1 MRYDTTL
8 KAILLAASERFFR
21 QVAGAP
27 VAQWLITETPQV
39 QNLRLDLLGVTADD
53 ELVQIELQTTNDQ
66 SMALRMAEYYL
77 RIVRQHKQFARQIV
91 LYVGEAALTMPSEF
105 VSKTMQF
112 SYTLLDIRRLDTETL
127 LDSPNIEDNLLAILT
142 NLRDP
147 TGTIREILKRIA
159 ALPEQERKDTFTQF
173 LIISGLR
180 RLEVAIEET
189 AKTMS
194 LAEIDAML
202 YEQVFGPKIRLGEE
216 KGLQAGLQA
225 GIQAGLQQGLQQGSY
240 NTVKILLETRFGQLS
255 PVVEEK
261 LAALSASELE
271 ALIPRSLNAVSISE
285 LFPDTEPQADYR

>member
-39 QNLRLDLLGVTADD
+39 QNLRLDLLGVTSDD

-91 LYVGEAALTMPSEF
+91 VYVGEAALTMPSEF
-105 VSKTMQF
+105 ISKTMQF
-112 SYTLLDIRRLDTETL
+112 SYTLLDIRQLDTETL

-202 YEQVFGPKIRLGEE
+202 YEQVFGPKIRLG
-216 KGLQAGLQA
+216 
-225 GIQAGLQQGLQQGSY
+225 LQQGSY
-240 NTVKILLETRFGQLS
+240 NAVKILLETRFGQLS
-255 PVVEEK
+255 PILEQK
-261 LAALSASELE
+261 LTALSASELE

>member
-39 QNLRLDLLGVTADD
+39 QNLRLDLLGVTSDD

-91 LYVGEAALTMPSEF
+91 VYVGEAALTMPSEF
-105 VSKTMQF
+105 ISKTMQF
-112 SYTLLDIRRLDTETL
+112 SYTLLDIRQLDTETL

-159 ALPEQERKDTFTQF
+159 ALPELERKDTFTQF

-202 YEQVFGPKIRLGEE
+202 YEQVFGPKIRLGVE
-216 KGLQAGLQA
+216 
-225 GIQAGLQQGLQQGSY
+225 QGLQQGSY

-255 PVVEEK
+255 PILEQK
-261 LAALSASELE
+261 LTALSASELE

>member
-39 QNLRLDLLGVTADD
+39 QNLRLDLLGVTPDD

-105 VSKTMQF
+105 ISKTMQF
-112 SYTLLDIRRLDTETL
+112 SYTLLDIRQLDTETL

-159 ALPEQERKDTFTQF
+159 ALPELERKDTFTQF

-180 RLEVAIEET
+180 RLEVTIEET

-216 KGLQAGLQA
+216 KGLQAGLQ
-225 GIQAGLQQGLQQGSY
+225 QGLQQGSY

-255 PVVEEK
+255 PILEQK
-261 LAALSASELE
+261 LTALSASELE